1 MTASIIPAVIESCHF
16 PVLTILA
23 SADEIRRAVAAQSP
37 TGQAS
42 AQGEEEVGP
51 EVSVYR
57 DRTLAMLRRYLR
69 LSIQL
74 GRLPSLVGREFF
86 RARVTSYRV
95 HTFEDSVIFAHD
107 VERCLELLSMFSQR
121 LIARIVLEDYTQE
134 ETAALLGCTRRTV
147 VNRFP
152 QAVDE
157 LTEIFLRRKL
167 LQAFPST
174 TQSTTCQEPLIN
186 VLSATNT
193 EETK

>member
-1 MTASIIPAVIESCHF
+1 MTPPINPAADESSFF
-16 PVLTILA
+16 PVLAILA
-23 SADEIRRAVAAQSP
+23 SADEILQVAASQLP
-37 TGQAS
+37 TSRTS
-42 AQGEEEVGP
+42 ADGEAEVGP
-51 EVSVYR
+51 HLWVYR

-134 ETAALLGCTRRTV
+134 ETAALLGSTRRTI

-157 LTEIFLRRKL
+157 LTEIFLRRNL
-167 LQAFPST
+167 LRAFPST
-174 TQSTTCQEPLIN
+174 TPPATCQGPLVD